1 MQKPLIQLSGITKSY
16 GPVSALKG
24 VDMTLYE
31 NEIIGLIGDNG
42 AGKSTL
48 VKILSGVETFDSGT
62 MTYLGQ
68 PIQPKNYSVST
79 ARRMGIETVFQDK
92 SLGECQSIWRNFF
105 MGRHLQNRFGFIRV
119 AHEKKESMR
128 VLTETIGLRGVGIS
142 ANAPVS
148 VLSGGE
154 RQGLAIGRAM
164 YFDAKV
170 VIMDEPTTALAVK
183 EVQKVLGFVKDL
195 KAKGKSAIFVSH
207 NLYHVYDVAD
217 RFLFFQHGK
226 IRSELRKEDA
236 TPKILIDTLM
246 KCS

>member
-1 MQKPLIQLSGITKSY
+1 MQKPLIELSGITKSY

-48 VKILSGVETFDSGT
+48 IKILAGVETFDSGT
-62 MTYLGQ
+62 MAYLGQ
-68 PIQPKNYSVST
+68 PVQPKKHSVTS
-79 ARRMGIETVFQDK
+79 ARRMGIETVFQQK

-128 VLTETIGLRGVGIS
+128 VLTEVIGLRGVGVS

-195 KAKGKSAIFVSH
+195 KTKGKSAIFVSH

-226 IRSELRKEDA
+226 ISSELRKEDA